1 MESPIFAVI
10 FFLSAFFA
18 LIFIFVLY
26 AETSSSTNGAK
37 AIIHKIIKYFFIFLL
52 VLGAIVFVIDYFS
65 ENFFSIPVLVPFIL
79 VLLSPSAFGF
89 FVMRPRQRKLNQK
102 FSKELMSFRNA
113 EIQVD
118 NDIKNLIS
126 NLHAT
131 DSEVYHAR
139 LIAKKKESPDFCGPK
154 DNPYV
159 VNALVPFMKKQE
171 ALSFPEKEEFIP
183 TSFHRRIFYT
193 SYFVIVL
200 LLSILLFCIFS
211 ELYRETDSLERDS
224 SVSDISNFSLSNDEY
239 AYVASVNSDK
249 FHIPSCRH
257 AANISDENQ
266 VYYSTRSDARSD
278 GKSPCSVCDP

>member
-79 VLLSPSAFGF
+79 VLLSPRAFGF

-139 LIAKKKESPDFCGPK
+139 LIAKKKESSVFYGPN
-154 DNPYV
+154 DNPCV

-171 ALSFPEKEEFIP
+171 ALTFPEKEEFIP
-183 TSFHRRIFYT
+183 TSSHRRIFYT
-193 SYFVIVL
+193 SYFFIVL
-200 LLSILLFCIFS
+200 LVSILLFSFFS
-211 ELYRETDSLERDS
+211 ELYRESGSPEIDS
-224 SVSDISNFSLSNDEY
+224 SVSVISDFSVSYGESS
-239 AYVASVNSDK
+239 YVASVNSEK
-249 FHIPSCRH
+249 FHRPSCRYVDD
-257 AANISDENQ
+257 IYEENRI
-266 VYYSTRSDARSD
+266 YYARRGDALAD
-278 GKSPCSVCDP
+278 GKLPCSACDP